1 MIGKSHRDWYLK
13 QLRTLATATHWLSRP
28 DDLALRIHTHI
39 AKREGDLVRAIIAN
53 RFETEGGSG
62 GGRWKQLALRTAIQ
76 RRKQGWGEW
85 NPILRRSCLL
95 MRAAVGGRLD
105 PFPDRIECVFKD
117 GPSPVYK
124 GPDAN
129 GKGTFRKARRQRFVK
144 LVNTAR
150 GGEDWRRTNKKTF
163 DLFRGERA
171 MSGMLGDYA
180 DELNQVRPFYG
191 QPTPEEVEPVRARGR
206 ELLQETIRRI
216 AGGEPIGI

>member
-85 NPILRRSCLL
+85 NPILRRSGLL

-124 GPDAN
+124 G
-129 GKGTFRKARRQRFVK
+129 GGTFRKARRTRFV
-144 LVNTAR
+144 NTEQ
-150 GGEDWRRTNKKTF
+150 GWKRTNKKTF

-171 MSGMLGDYA
+171 MSGMLSDYA